1 MDPESIRNTQDILRK
16 DFEDIRLFR
25 GDVIQ
30 DAHNTVYGRNE
41 KFMLYVRDF
50 VANNPATVLSILAKF
65 SGEVGMVGTVEIMQA
80 LFSNVLEPARSEAG
94 TSQ

>member
-1 MDPESIRNTQDILRK
+1 
-16 DFEDIRLFR
+16 
-25 GDVIQ
+25 
-30 DAHNTVYGRNE
+30 
-41 KFMLYVRDF
+41 MLYVRDF